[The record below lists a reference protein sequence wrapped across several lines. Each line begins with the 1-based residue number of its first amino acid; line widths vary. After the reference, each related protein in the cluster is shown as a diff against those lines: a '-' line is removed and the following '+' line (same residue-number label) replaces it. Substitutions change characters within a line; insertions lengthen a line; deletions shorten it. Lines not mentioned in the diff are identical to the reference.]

1 MDIEGGEVL
10 ALRGMERL
18 LAEARPLMLLE
29 LHGPESA
36 RAAWDTLTAAGYRI
50 LRMQPGYPPVP
61 SLEALDWK
69 PYVLHQ
75 NFISECFAPGPTNTW
90 RNQ

>member
-10 ALRGMERL
+10 ALRGMGRL
-18 LAEARPLMLLE
+18 LSEARPLLLIE

-69 PYVLHQ
+69 AYIVAEP
-75 NFISECFAPGPTNTW
+75 S
-90 RNQ
+90 